1 MSAEKYYEAIDQ
13 ALDDNEI
20 EDRHSNTQE
29 SDADFNR
36 DYDPIQSSIADLTA
50 YFDEIFLKR
59 AVIEKT
65 TSPKI
70 SMDAGCLILEGS
82 QDENEYDIFIS
93 ATHAEHPKGISR
105 EILAKVW

>member
-50 YFDEIFLKR
+50 YFDEKFRKR
-59 AVIEKT
+59 SVNKLT
-65 TSPKI
+65 TRSKI
-70 SMDAGCLILEGS
+70 SMSAGCLILEGS
-82 QDENEYDIFIS
+82 
-93 ATHAEHPKGISR
+93 
-105 EILAKVW
+105 